1 MRPIDC
7 LYLAIHRQI
16 RRLHPSLNSRQIQ
29 PLLLNSRDTQLAL
42 PPQGDRCLY
51 KPL

>member
-42 PPQGDRCLY
+42 PPQGDRCFY